1 MTSLLVMILAILSC
15 FLYEWL
21 ARLFS
26 WPSWKKLRAFQEK
39 WPPINDAEF
48 LQRCPSDL
56 DPEIALKVR
65 NTLADVMGIDPEEIH
80 PEHSLLDLE
89 FLACG

>member
-1 MTSLLVMILAILSC
+1 MTEVLIIFVSLLTCV
-15 FLYEWL
+15 LYEWL
-21 ARLFS
+21 ARKFS
-26 WPSWKKLRAFQEK
+26 WPSYEKLREFEEK
-39 WPPINDAEF
+39 WPPIDDDEF
-48 LQRCPSDL
+48 LRRCPSDL

-65 NTLADVMGIDPEEIH
+65 NTLADVTGIDPEEIY